1 MSMCQV
7 NANGRTA
14 GYRSCEVWD
23 PVVGYWSD
31 GSTTRCCPPHRK
43 KQREIRNPRRAIW
56 LAEYDRKRSEK
67 IRLRTGTTTRDAEWR
82 IREIEEQL
90 KWNAEHIHT
99 ETTA

>member
-1 MSMCQV
+1 MCQV

-43 KQREIRNPRRAIW
+43 KQREIRNPRRSAET
-56 LAEYDRKRSEK
+56 LARQAAREFA
-67 IRLRTGTTTRDAEWR
+67 LTGVYGHSAKWR